1 MRFASFILL
10 SLLLSSCYKNKCYT
24 CTVKRVS
31 SDMSI
36 NVTKVYPEQYCGKSP
51 KDIDKIEKE
60 GSYTTTQPNPITGT
74 DVDVTVTTTCVA
86 AGK

>member
-1 MRFASFILL
+1 MRFACLIVLSF
-10 SLLLSSCYKNKCYT
+10 LLSSCYKNKCYT

-51 KDIDKIEKE
+51 KDIDKIEKD
-60 GSYTTTQPNPITGT
+60 GSYSTTQASPITGL
-74 DVDVTVTTTCVA
+74 DVDVIVTTTCAA